1 MKRTLFPF
9 AFLAISTA
17 AYAQDAVVEGSGR
30 DTGVTFGGGVGV
42 GHITCEGADCGGVN
56 TAGGLMLH
64 VGGMLNP
71 SVALLGDAW
80 GMLHREDR
88 ATFSQGM
95 LMGAVRWWP
104 IQRFWIGGGVGIAV
118 AEWKYDADVVEL
130 TNRSAVVP
138 AGMLNAGIE
147 LISSRSFSLDVEL
160 RGGTGFYDHNDV
172 QIRNVMLGVAVNF
185 F

>member
-1 MKRTLFPF
+1 VKT
-9 AFLAISTA
+9 
-17 AYAQDAVVEGSGR
+17 
-30 DTGVTFGGGVGV
+30 
-42 GHITCEGADCGGVN
+42 
-56 TAGGLMLH
+56 
-64 VGGMLNP
+64 
-71 SVALLGDAW
+71 
-80 GMLHREDR
+80 
-88 ATFSQGM
+88 
-95 LMGAVRWWP
+95 
-104 IQRFWIGGGVGIAV
+104 
-118 AEWKYDADVVEL
+118 ADVIALAVPLESARKAGLRRLATCGDDTACPRCPTRPRKL